1 MNHVSPNFIADTS
14 VIVCLLRGDSQA
26 EKILRG
32 KDFAITFV
40 TFAELDVG
48 ILKANDP
55 LAAAQE
61 CAEVVTGLRVYHG
74 SGRTPALY
82 ARIYHDLSKR
92 GTMIPI
98 NDIWIAA
105 IAIETN
111 LPILARDEHFS
122 RIRGLHVIQC

>member
-1 MNHVSPNFIADTS
+1 MNYVSPNFIADTS
-14 VIVCLLRGDSQA
+14 VIVCLLRGDSQVE
-26 EKILRG
+26 EKLRG

-55 LAAAQE
+55 LAAAQR
-61 CAEVVTGLRVYHG
+61 CAEVLSGLKVFSG
-74 SGRTPALY
+74 SGKTPALY
-82 ARIYHDLSKR
+82 ARIFHDLQKR
-92 GTMIPI
+92 GKMIPI

-122 RIRGLHVIQC
+122 RIQGLHVIQC